1 MLIWWKLHSEN
12 LQTAFRNQFCL
23 SSFNSSDPAIKV
35 WAGTSSWTGP
45 LNLQWV
51 RKGRKKAESEKGG
64 MRGRGSIGAGLG
76 LNAPLR
82 FGVLMENCGRA
93 GPTAATVAGREA
105 RDQTR
110 LWREREGEKVAKEGG
125 TNSPEGAGLSLTYGH
140 FCQRISPNWR
150 GRKTANNKELDQLME
165 DSGEALKVILSSS

>member
-1 MLIWWKLHSEN
+1 MICWSNGNYILKTYRQRLGINFASAHSI
-12 LQTAFRNQFCL
+12 LQIQLF
-23 SSFNSSDPAIKV
+23 
-35 WAGTSSWTGP
+35 WAGTSSWMGP

-110 LWREREGEKVAKEGG
+110 PWRERKSSEGG
-125 TNSPEGAGLSLTYGH
+125 RDKQPWGSGTLSDTRPFLSKDLPKLKRKENSE
-140 FCQRISPNWR
+140 
-150 GRKTANNKELDQLME
+150 
-165 DSGEALKVILSSS
+165 